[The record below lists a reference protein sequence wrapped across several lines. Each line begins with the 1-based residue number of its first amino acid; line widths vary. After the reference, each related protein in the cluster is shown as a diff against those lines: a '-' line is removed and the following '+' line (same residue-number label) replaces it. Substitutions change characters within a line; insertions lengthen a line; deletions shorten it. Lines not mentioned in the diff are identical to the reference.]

1 MKLTVKNIQQETADT
16 VSVSFKKAGLFNK
29 LKYNPG
35 QFVTLHIK
43 LNDIVHKRAYSFSS
57 NPFTDDEPKI
67 TVKRVKNGLVSN
79 YIHDS
84 LKVGD
89 KIPVDKPG
97 GSFFVKPEKGQQK
110 NYVLFA
116 GGSGITPIFSII
128 SSLLHKEPKSKII
141 LIYANRFLNSII
153 FKEKLEKLRKEYED
167 RFKIEFLISKEI
179 PVLDNY
185 HHGLITDGIVM
196 DVLEK
201 YDLAFGKGQY
211 MICGP
216 FGFMEAVKSILYVNG
231 VSPTKIK
238 EELFKRPDRVVLKN
252 GVLSKVKIQLKGK
265 SHELSV
271 QGNTTI
277 LQAAMANN
285 IEMPYSCRSGMCS
298 TCLASCISGDISMT
312 EGHFLEQKDVDAGKI
327 LTCVSYPTSENVV
340 ISI

>member
-1 MKLTVKNIQQETADT
+1 MKLTVKNIEQETADT
-16 VSVSFKKAGLFNK
+16 VSISFKNGGFFNK
-29 LKYNPG
+29 LNYKPG
-35 QFVTLHIK
+35 QFVTLHFNLDDKI
-43 LNDIVHKRAYSFSS
+43 HKRAYSFSS
-57 NPFTDDEPKI
+57 NPFTDKEPKI
-67 TVKRVKNGLVSN
+67 TIKRVENGLVSN
-79 YIHDS
+79 YMHDS

-89 KIPVDKPG
+89 KLQIDKPD
-97 GSFFVKPEKGQQK
+97 GSFFVIPEKAQQK
-110 NYVLFA
+110 DYVFFA

-128 SSLLHKEPKSKII
+128 NSVLTKEPKSKII

-153 FKEKLEKLRKEYED
+153 FKEKLDKLQKEYGE
-167 RFKIEFLISKEI
+167 RFKIEFLISKEM
-179 PVLDNY
+179 PVLHNY

-201 YDLAFGKGQY
+201 YNLAFKNGQY

-216 FGFMEAVKSILYVNG
+216 FGFMEAVKSILFVNG
-231 VSPTKIK
+231 VSSTKIK

-252 GVLSKVKIQLKGK
+252 GVLSKVKIQLKGE
-265 SHELSV
+265 SHELSME
-271 QGNTTI
+271 NDTTI

-298 TCLASCISGDISMT
+298 TCLASCVSGDISMT

-327 LTCVSYPTSENVV
+327 LTCVSYPASENVV